1 MHFWCPAVGFHPY
14 TLEMLF
20 HHEPYRFMN
29 LMNLHDEVTRI
40 QNLLVSSI
48 GKFGLV
54 ELTLQLMIS
63 WKYRAENPNIFF
75 MKINVLGIIWYR
87 ITIMNPVQSQS
98 GQYRHSA
105 EQSEREWVRPL
116 RVGSENWE
124 ASLYHSGKKGV
135 PAALHMFH
143 SVFLPFKLPESF

>member
-1 MHFWCPAVGFHPY
+1 MHFWWPAVGFHPY

-63 WKYRAENPNIFF
+63 WKYRAEISENICHEN
-75 MKINVLGIIWYR
+75 KCSRHRLISYNHHESRTKSIWS
-87 ITIMNPVQSQS
+87 I
-98 GQYRHSA
+98 SA
-105 EQSEREWVRPL
+105 LCRAVGAGMSSTFKESAPGVDTVYTSFSETML
-116 RVGSENWE
+116 TGSETELFGLELVWCV
-124 ASLYHSGKKGV
+124 SGN
-135 PAALHMFH
+135 
-143 SVFLPFKLPESF
+143 S

>member
-105 EQSEREWVRPL
+105 EQSEREWAWPL
-116 RVGSENWE
+116 KREVPSPDIRIIMPNFIFSPTLTGSFSELRK
-124 ASLYHSGKKGV
+124 S
-135 PAALHMFH
+135 
-143 SVFLPFKLPESF
+143 